1 MIKEFLKK
9 TFIRKLWDRYLGLK
23 NWYIQ
28 KFVILSYDEKRSILL
43 SYKKKY
49 GLDYFVETGTFF
61 GDTVEFF
68 RNKFKKVYSIELS
81 EELALK
87 CSKRFENIS
96 NVKII
101 QGDSGEILNDIIK
114 EISSPILFWLDGH
127 YSSEFYVGDQYIRT
141 AKGEKETPILEELS
155 TILSR
160 QNKKHVILIDDARCF
175 NGQNDYP
182 EYSYL
187 KKYILKLNPSAKIEK
202 KRDIIRIT

>member
-49 GLDYFVETGTFF
+49 GLEYFVETGTFF

-114 EISSPILFWLDGH
+114 EISYPILFWLDGH
-127 YSSEFYVGDQYIRT
+127 YSSEFYVGDEYIVT
-141 AKGEKETPILEELS
+141 AKSNLNTPVEEELR
-155 TILSR
+155 TILASR
-160 QNKKHVILIDDARCF
+160 KDHIILIDDARLF
-175 NGQNDYP
+175 NGTNDYP
-182 EYSYL
+182 T
-187 KKYILKLNPSAKIEK
+187 IKIG
-202 KRDIIRIT
+202 RAS